1 MRTNDREHTLE
12 ESKHEFEDGD
22 VWNVERMQ
30 HLAKVQ
36 KVHNEEAFGPVT
48 EDTIVIAI
56 QGLNPMS
63 HVAPGSR
70 SPRARLS
77 ALKPICG
84 QQNPAGEGV
93 IMLNFMNRSIFEISV
108 GSLKLQDA
116 TKFTTKIVFGTM
128 KLRYSA
134 STTLNLSWEV
144 AFFMKFSVAMTDLY
158 TVIFKT

>member
-1 MRTNDREHTLE
+1 MGRGKGGREIKGMGGHHALSLCPLT
-12 ESKHEFEDGD
+12 
-22 VWNVERMQ
+22 
-30 HLAKVQ
+30 A
-36 KVHNEEAFGPVT
+36 
-48 EDTIVIAI
+48 
-56 QGLNPMS
+56 
-63 HVAPGSR
+63 R

-144 AFFMKFSVAMTDLY
+144 AFFMKFSVAMTDFY